1 MSDTS
6 FFKSNGKVFPKRGG
20 AYDTFSLPLFSA
32 IKGKA
37 SYKNRLDLTARNLA
51 DQLILSSNPKHG
63 EIKRGKGA
71 FIEALS
77 LLLHS
82 FAHVASVPGKYKY
95 VSLSMSRNDY
105 YGQSSQFRGLP
116 YTGLR
121 LAIELMAEESS
132 HPSGALLFKRT
143 GHLDRKGKVGLRTR
157 LEPSIG
163 LLDYLVQSGLVF
175 PGHPKGLSKAKSEGG
190 IALLRLAKTSEGA
203 DNKIINSMDRSL
215 SADERVLIRVNER
228 LRNLKLDFNYPNY
241 RAFIENW
248 NFKEGRSQLQH
259 MNGDQLYR
267 QFTDEDGSAG
277 RLYGHWVQN
286 CPSTLRQ
293 YLTFNRLETVE
304 LDYRSMQ
311 LYLLYGLAGASV
323 PEGDLYQIGKF
334 DRHWAKAVLTKSVGA
349 ETQDIAVNA
358 LRKDM
363 QENDAQML
371 AKAQI
376 LFDQF
381 WERHAA
387 VKPLLFQ
394 DQIWKQLQF
403 LDSTIGLSVLERL
416 MRHNITCI
424 PIHDSFIVQTRHKND
439 LKIAMCEAFQ
449 SVFPKIIPEI
459 K

>member
-1 MSDTS
+1 
-6 FFKSNGKVFPKRGG
+6 
-20 AYDTFSLPLFSA
+20 
-32 IKGKA
+32 
-37 SYKNRLDLTARNLA
+37 
-51 DQLILSSNPKHG
+51 
-63 EIKRGKGA
+63 
-71 FIEALS
+71 
-77 LLLHS
+77 
-82 FAHVASVPGKYKY
+82 
-95 VSLSMSRNDY
+95 
-105 YGQSSQFRGLP
+105 
-116 YTGLR
+116 
-121 LAIELMAEESS
+121 
-132 HPSGALLFKRT
+132 
-143 GHLDRKGKVGLRTR
+143 
-157 LEPSIG
+157 
-163 LLDYLVQSGLVF
+163 
-175 PGHPKGLSKAKSEGG
+175 
-190 IALLRLAKTSEGA
+190 
-203 DNKIINSMDRSL
+203 
-215 SADERVLIRVNER
+215 
-228 LRNLKLDFNYPNY
+228 LDFNYPNY

-304 LDYRSMQ
+304 LDYSSMQ

-371 AKAQI
+371 TKAQI

-381 WERHAA
+381 WERHGA
-387 VKPLLFQ
+387 VKPLIFQ
-394 DQIWKQLQF
+394 DQIWKQLQY
-403 LDSTIGLSVLERL
+403 LDSTIALRVLERL
-416 MRHNITCI
+416 MRQNITCV
-424 PIHDSFIVQTRHKND
+424 PIHDSFIVQSRYKND
-439 LKIAMCEAFQ
+439 LEIAMRDAFQ
-449 SVFPKIIPEI
+449 SVFPKIIPET